1 MLGVSAQM
9 AYELL
14 TGYLEQGQALVE
26 RAGFVG
32 DLRDYESWKGAR
44 NDWIAR
50 TAEALDQIF
59 PGSEEAERF
68 RSAASTTGGGRWQMD
83 YTRDLEC
90 AREAVDI
97 LATLRDGVKPQDDP
111 AGKVP
116 IAHEQSPEAGIG
128 SERSAGSLADREQA
142 GAPEAGE
149 ERSADDEAPQERSVA
164 SEAYQEDSV
173 RSRVAE
179 EEAQRE
185 QSRHRKSQTGEEDLA
200 RAELGQEPADASEL
214 APALSAHPEPAPV
227 PAFEEAGAEEPAG
240 GNELVAPSA
249 NGSAPVPRTT
259 PAGRKVDHSRQVF
272 LVHGRNEHV
281 RQAVGHL
288 LGRAGQHEVTILNER
303 PNHRKMLVEQF
314 EQEPAGTRYA
324 IVLLT
329 ADDVGAPR
337 LDSEREPY
345 YSPRARQGV
354 IFEMGFLVA
363 ALSPRCVCVLYEDG
377 VELPCD
383 LEGIAYI
390 RLDLAG
396 TWRSKLLLQLRG
408 AGFDYDMNSL
418 APV

>member
-14 TGYLEQGQALVE
+14 TGHLEQGQALVE

-116 IAHEQSPEAGIG
+116 IAHEQSPDAGIG

-164 SEAYQEDSV
+164 PEAYQEDSV

-200 RAELGQEPADASEL
+200 RAELGQEPVDASEL
-214 APALSAHPEPAPV
+214 APAPSAHPEPAPV

-314 EQEPAGTRYA
+314 EHEPAGTRYA